1 MAFNHGSKANFQV
14 NDGSSLRD
22 LSSYLTSVSFPQTVD
37 TAEVSAL
44 GNTAKAYIVGLRDS
58 TISIEGI
65 YDPTADGYLNTVAG
79 LSTATAF
86 EYYPNGT
93 PVGGTKPKFSGSC
106 ILTSY
111 EVSTPVDGAAS
122 FTAEFQ
128 VSGAVTRA
136 TS

>member
-1 MAFNHGSKANFQV
+1 MAFNHGSKASLQI

-22 LSSYLTSVSFPQTVD
+22 LSSILTSVTFPQTLD

-44 GNTAKAYIVGLRDS
+44 GNTSKAYIVGLRDS
-58 TISIEGI
+58 TLSIEGI
-65 YDPTADGYLNTVAG
+65 YDPTADGYLNTIAG

-86 EYYPNGT
+86 EYFPNGT
-93 PVGGTKPKFSGSC
+93 PVGSTKPKFSGNC

-111 EVSTPVDGAAS
+111 EVGTPVDGAAT

-136 TS
+136 VA

>member
-1 MAFNHGSKANFQV
+1 
-14 NDGSSLRD
+14 
-22 LSSYLTSVSFPQTVD
+22 
-37 TAEVSAL
+37 
-44 GNTAKAYIVGLRDS
+44 VGLRDS

-65 YDPTADGYLNTVAG
+65 YDPTADGYLNLVAG

-86 EYYPNGT
+86 EYFPNGT
-93 PVGGTKPKFSGSC
+93 PVGSTKPKFSGNC

-111 EVSTPVDGAAS
+111 EVSTPVDGAAT

-136 TS
+136 VA

>member
-1 MAFNHGSKANFQV
+1 MAFNHGSKASFSV

-22 LSSYLTSVSFPQTVD
+22 LTSYLTSVTFPQTVD
-37 TAEVSAL
+37 TAEVTAL
-44 GNTAKAYIVGLRDS
+44 GGTSKAYIVGLRDA

-65 YDPTADGYLNTVAG
+65 YDPTVDGYLSTVAG

-93 PVGGTKPKFSGSC
+93 PVGSTKPKFSGNC

-111 EVSTPVDGAAS
+111 EVGTPVDGAAT
-122 FTAEFQ
+122 FTADFQ
-128 VSGAVTRA
+128 VSAAVTRA
-136 TS
+136 VA